1 MVVDR
6 MGDCRQKYSMLV
18 VGRRFQILKQLIA
31 FSKQFLYNQ
40 LESMLENIFY
50 RKMLNKATQHEFNC
64 NPYCLNGRA
73 V

>member
-6 MGDCRQKYSMLV
+6 MGDYRQKYSMLV
-18 VGRRFQILKQLIA
+18 VGRRFQILTQLIA

-50 RKMLNKATQHEFNC
+50 RKMLNKATQHEYNY
-64 NPYCLNGRA
+64 NDLR
-73 V
+73 VI